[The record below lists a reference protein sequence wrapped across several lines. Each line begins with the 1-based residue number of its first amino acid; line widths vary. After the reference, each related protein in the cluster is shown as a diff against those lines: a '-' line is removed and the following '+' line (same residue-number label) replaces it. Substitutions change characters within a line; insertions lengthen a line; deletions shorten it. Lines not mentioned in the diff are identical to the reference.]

1 MPQVSALQ
9 VADAKRLQPPAAHR
23 AERLLTD
30 AGDLIAE
37 IGTLKT
43 DLEACLEIRPHDK
56 AEILRL
62 VENLKKRAMTLH
74 GQAVQACQAIKEGR

>member
-9 VADAKRLQPPAAHR
+9 VADAKRLLPPAAHR
-23 AERLLTD
+23 AERFLTD
-30 AGDLIAE
+30 TGDLIAE
-37 IGTLKT
+37 IADCEKDLK
-43 DLEACLEIRPHDK
+43 ACLEIRPHDK